1 MKLSK
6 REKYAVSVAV
16 LFLVIFV
23 LIRFG
28 VSPFMEK
35 GERLERAVQ
44 TKTRELDEMIALKA
58 EYDEMRQKAESSKVR
73 IADRPS
79 GFTLFSFLEKLAGE
93 VNIKESIKH
102 MKPSKTDLKGA
113 PFKLSQVEMK
123 LQNINLKELTPY
135 LHKMETSKNSVF
147 IKRISIV
154 KKGRGEGFIDVVLQV
169 ETFEM

>member
-6 REKYAVSVAV
+6 REKYAVSAAV
-16 LFLVIFV
+16 LCLVGFV
-23 LIRFG
+23 LIRFV

-35 GERLERAVQ
+35 RERLGRTVQ
-44 TKTRELDEMIALKA
+44 TKTGELDEMIALKA
-58 EYDEMRQKAESSKVR
+58 EHDEMKQKAESSKVR
-73 IADRPS
+73 IADRPP
-79 GFTLFSFLEKLAGE
+79 GFTLFSFLEKLAGK

-102 MKPSKTDLKGA
+102 MKPSKANLKGS

-123 LQNINLKELTPY
+123 LQNVNLKELTPY
-135 LHKMETSKNSVF
+135 LHKIETSGNSVF

-154 KKGRGEGFIDVVLQV
+154 KKGKGEGFIDVVLQV